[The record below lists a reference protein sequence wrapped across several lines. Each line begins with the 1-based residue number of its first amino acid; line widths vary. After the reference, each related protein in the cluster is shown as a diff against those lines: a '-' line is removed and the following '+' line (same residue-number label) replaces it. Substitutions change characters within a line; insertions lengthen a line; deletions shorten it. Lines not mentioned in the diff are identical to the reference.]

1 MMMEDPDNT
10 ELDAI
15 FMRAAKHPEV
25 RVELLAEMLTAELYT
40 LVPRKQSARP
50 PEMIA
55 RPEGK
60 ELEFIQWQQE
70 GRMCFFVYTSARM
83 ARKGLKF
90 FSRLAQQPMV
100 IIGMDGEELLQLL
113 YEPGVGI
120 ALNPGT
126 DTCEMTFNDK
136 TLAGILDGSLFDG
149 GPGSAETQMSGKATA
164 LRPEEYP
171 LSLVQP
177 VFDHLKSRPEVLA
190 AWVLQTEESEDA
202 GGNCYV
208 FALLTAEEDSH
219 SLEHSVGTVLGLIDR
234 SERRDMEFGV
244 TSFDYSNPAH
254 VNIMRTYVPFY
265 AAPGYHSP
273 VIPGEE

>member
-1 MMMEDPDNT
+1 MDLDDPDNT

-25 RVELLAEMLTAELYT
+25 RVELLAEMLDAELYT

-50 PEMIA
+50 AETIS

-60 ELEFIQWQQE
+60 HLEFIQWQQE
-70 GRMCFFVYTSARM
+70 DRMCFFVYTSARM

-90 FSRLAQQPMV
+90 FTRLAQQPMI
-100 IIGMDGEELLQLL
+100 IIGMAGEELLQLL
-113 YEPGVGI
+113 HEPGVGI

-126 DTCEMTFNDK
+126 DTYEMTFNDK

-149 GPGSAETQMSGKATA
+149 DPDSPVSQMSGKATA
-164 LRPEEYP
+164 LTPEEYP

-190 AWVLQTEESEDA
+190 AWVLRTDEAEDPR
-202 GGNCYV
+202 GSCYV
-208 FALLTAEEDSH
+208 FALLTTEEDAH

-234 SERRDMEFGV
+234 SERKDMDFGV

-265 AAPGYHSP
+265 AAPGYKSP
-273 VIPGEE
+273 MFPDEE